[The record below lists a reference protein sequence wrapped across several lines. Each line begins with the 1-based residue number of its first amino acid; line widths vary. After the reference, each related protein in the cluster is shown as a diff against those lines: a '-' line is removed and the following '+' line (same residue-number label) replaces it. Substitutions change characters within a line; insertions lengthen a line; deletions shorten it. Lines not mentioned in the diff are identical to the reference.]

1 MKLIIVTGMPGAGKS
16 EVAEA
21 FHKAGIPVIVMG
33 DVIRKEVERRGLA
46 VNPKNTKRVML
57 ELRERDGPGAVALHC
72 VENLKNSDSEVVV
85 IEGCRSLAEVDVF
98 DDCAKE
104 VCIVCVHSSPKTR
117 FSRLQ
122 QRGRKDDPK
131 DWATFRERDL
141 REISVGLGAI
151 ISLSDI
157 VVVNEGTIEEL
168 RNESKT
174 LVQRFT

>member
-104 VCIVCVHSSPKTR
+104 VSIVCVHSSPKTR